1 MKRGA
6 ERQIYKGEDEPEI
19 EEVSG
24 DGSFQKADDAALAN
38 RKIKA
43 MPRRLGGSASFTASP
58 SEPATNG
65 AAERAGTPPLG
76 KFSSFSGFG
85 TPGSSGSAFSFVP
98 PSSSPS
104 FPPAKPTS
112 SPFGPSPGTPTPSSG
127 LFSSGAPPVASTA
140 SNAAKTFAS
149 FLGDS
154 PSKAPTSSA
163 PPPPLPKSTSASA
176 AESSKGDEPALKYYR
191 SLRGLNVSILAAITK
206 AIDED
211 PFADVATLLAR
222 YNSLRADVQKEYD
235 DRSKSNVPPARS
247 SAPSPSPFRGPPA
260 NSTPTP
266 SPFKMP
272 APPPSF
278 AGFGKPAGS
287 APPKTNGVSDP
298 TPAPAPPAP
307 APPAPAP
314 ALTPPANPF
323 SFPSSSTST
332 STTPKPSPFAPTG
345 SPFGSSSSTSAFG
358 SAPSTSLFGSGAGST
373 TTASP
378 FGSPSPFSKP
388 TSSSSLFGGAS
399 GSAFGSSSGS
409 PSPSLFGARGSIG
422 NPVGF
427 SFASPKAE
435 GSAAEEKKGEAADGD
450 GNAEAGSSQE
460 IGSSQETEKASTT
473 DEGSSGQGSGSTGM
487 LFGNDTPTGLDAE
500 GEGEEDE
507 ETVKTERLR
516 AFRLKKAEEPGDGG
530 WLDIG
535 VGFLRLKKHKET
547 SARRLLLRNSNS
559 GKIQINF
566 ALYPGLKVSQ
576 SKKSLTFVGH
586 DLTGEPQTYSLR
598 FRTEE
603 VAKEFQAALDNEIA
617 QIKASS

>member
-65 AAERAGTPPLG
+65 AADRAGTPPLG

-154 PSKAPTSSA
+154 PSKPPTSSA
-163 PPPPLPKSTSASA
+163 PPPPPPQSTSASA
-176 AESSKGDEPALKYYR
+176 SDSAAGDEPALKYYS

-206 AIDED
+206 AIDQD
-211 PFADVATLLAR
+211 PFADVATLLTR
-222 YNSLRADVQKEYD
+222 YSTLRADVQKEYD
-235 DRSKSNVPPARS
+235 DRSKSDAPPARS
-247 SAPSPSPFRGPPA
+247 SAPSPSPFGGPPS

-272 APPPSF
+272 APPPAF
-278 AGFGKPAGS
+278 AGFGKPAAS
-287 APPKTNGVSDP
+287 APPKTNGASDP
-298 TPAPAPPAP
+298 TPAPAPA
-307 APPAPAP
+307 
-314 ALTPPANPF
+314 PPANPF

-332 STTPKPSPFAPTG
+332 ATTPKPSPFAPTG

-358 SAPSTSLFGSGAGST
+358 SAPSTSLFGSGTGST
-373 TTASP
+373 TNASP

-409 PSPSLFGARGSIG
+409 PLPSSFGARGSIG

-427 SFASPKAE
+427 SFASPKPE
-435 GSAAEEKKGEAADGD
+435 GSAGADEKKGEATDGD

-460 IGSSQETEKASTT
+460 VESSQETEKASTT
-473 DEGSSGQGSGSTGM
+473 DEGSSGSTGM

-516 AFRLKKAEEPGDGG
+516 AFRLKKNDEPGDGG